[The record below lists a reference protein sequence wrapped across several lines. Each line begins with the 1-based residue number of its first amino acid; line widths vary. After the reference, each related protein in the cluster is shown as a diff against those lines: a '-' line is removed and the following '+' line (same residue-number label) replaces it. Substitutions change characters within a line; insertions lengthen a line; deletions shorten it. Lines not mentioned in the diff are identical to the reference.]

1 MTTGQSSLTS
11 DDALRLVSRL
21 RNGKMTEDHGLLTI
35 GLRADSK
42 EKTTVEE
49 LRNRPG
55 QGEMERGMIIRKV
68 RGMIRRHKMKRIFV
82 NMNYVNITSLE
93 LV

>member
-1 MTTGQSSLTS
+1 MTTGQSSLMS
-11 DDALRLVSRL
+11 GDALRLVSRL

-35 GLRADSK
+35 GLKADSK

-49 LRNRPG
+49 LRNRLG
-55 QGEMERGMIIRKV
+55 QRETERGMIIRKV
-68 RGMIRRHKMKRIFV
+68 RGMIRRRKMKRIFV
-82 NMNYVNITSLE
+82 NMNYVNITSLG